1 VTQKWAEIEGVEKM
15 DEKKVIGFL
24 SDWIGFSRLP
34 TGQARALLQ
43 CRKPRQ

>member
-24 SDWIGFSRLP
+24 SEASL
-34 TGQARALLQ
+34 
-43 CRKPRQ
+43 KP